1 MDTTSKAG
9 RRKIYLA
16 GPVTGVP
23 DYVER
28 FVKAKRCLEKMGHLV
43 LSPEVLPEGF
53 DYEDYMRITIA
64 MLYICD
70 TIVLLPGWEQSKGTL
85 RELKEAIR
93 TGKEI
98 VQYAYMES
106 FYE

>member
-1 MDTTSKAG
+1 MEATNRK
-9 RRKIYLA
+9 RKIYLA

-23 DYVER
+23 NYVKKFSE
-28 FVKAKRCLEKMGHLV
+28 AKNRLKQMGHLV
-43 LSPEVLPEGF
+43 MSPEVLPEEF
-53 DYEDYMRITIA
+53 DYEDYMYITMA
-64 MLYICD
+64 MLSTCD
-70 TIVLLPGWEQSKGTL
+70 TIVLLPGWEKSKGTL

-98 VQYAYMES
+98 IQYRYLEN